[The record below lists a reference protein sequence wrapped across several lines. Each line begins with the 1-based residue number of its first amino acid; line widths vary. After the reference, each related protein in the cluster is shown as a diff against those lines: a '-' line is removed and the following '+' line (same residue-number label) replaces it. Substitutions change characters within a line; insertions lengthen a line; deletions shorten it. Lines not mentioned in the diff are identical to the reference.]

1 MKIYS
6 DLTVLTYALPRESA
20 HKRIDSLSPLTSVQ
34 VDFLIP
40 QPICT
45 VWRLAQV
52 LLLDVDFAG
61 PCSFA
66 RTFEEVPATG
76 FRDLGSMP
84 ASCGPRKILSANL
97 PPTAETLKSR
107 YLPSGANRNNR
118 RVKILLRI
126 RHL

>member
-6 DLTVLTYALPRESA
+6 DLTVLTYALPREST

-52 LLLDVDFAG
+52 LLLDVDFAEPG
-61 PCSFA
+61 SFA
-66 RTFEEVPATG
+66 RIF
-76 FRDLGSMP
+76 
-84 ASCGPRKILSANL
+84 
-97 PPTAETLKSR
+97 
-107 YLPSGANRNNR
+107 
-118 RVKILLRI
+118 
-126 RHL
+126 